1 MSAEIDAD
9 VDEKFSVARKL
20 VEKKMNALLAE
31 HTFTSP
37 WKSWDFIHMILSDAD
52 MYKEVARRS
61 KKDMS
66 LEFRLRTDHSACL
79 AASPKQ
85 AIGLL
90 LDALGRSVDKMAKM
104 DVTEEDR
111 KALRSALE
119 RAAREL

>member
-37 WKSWDFIHMILSDAD
+37 WKSWDFIHMIRSDAD

-66 LEFRLRTDHSACL
+66 LEFRLRTDHSTFL

-90 LDALGRSVDKMAKM
+90 LDALGRSVDKMAKIAQ
-104 DVTEEDR
+104 VG
-111 KALRSALE
+111 RSA
-119 RAAREL
+119 RGVR